1 MHRMRTTGLSHE
13 LGSRL
18 SGTAVIALL
27 LSLVLT
33 ACGFQMR
40 GTADLA
46 FKNLYMTGV
55 STTINAPLKKAL
67 AVNGVTIVKDKENAE
82 LMLEMVGEK
91 TEKRILSLSGTGLVR
106 EFDLYYRVYF
116 RLKDPDSELWGK
128 EQMIEQRRDYSYSD
142 AELLAKQGEE
152 QRLYDDMRAEAARE
166 LLRRLIVQ
174 KPGNLQAPKL

>member
-1 MHRMRTTGLSHE
+1 MHRMRNGVTPFNGYGFSGLSV
-13 LGSRL
+13 L
-18 SGTAVIALL
+18 ILL
-27 LSLVLT
+27 ISLVL
-33 ACGFQMR
+33 AGCGFQMR

-46 FKNLYMTGV
+46 FKNLYMTGAK
-55 STTINAPLKKAL
+55 TTIDKPLKKAL
-67 AVNGVTIVKDKENAE
+67 AVNGVTIVTEKENAE

-174 KPGNLQAPKL
+174 KPGHLQAPKL